1 MTALRALA
9 HPIPDPRSQDA
20 IGQRLR
26 GTSGHPITKSSIGV
40 LSPRFW
46 PQAKIEPVNLEQWS
60 RRAHKAGNKILL
72 PQAATIPPAVYCQL
86 SILIVGDFHGLRHTC
101 GTWLAAPG
109 AHSKVIQSIIRHS
122 TITLIMDTY
131 VLRLIPLESQTLVR
145 LPDVSLPPESQK
157 LQVTG
162 TTDTPVDYMACSGA
176 FLCVKTMNSM
186 EPDGIL
192 AMQGQDAET
201 PPSMQ
206 ESCGNQVNSTNWRR
220 WESNPHLR
228 IANAPSSH

>member
-1 MTALRALA
+1 
-9 HPIPDPRSQDA
+9 
-20 IGQRLR
+20 
-26 GTSGHPITKSSIGV
+26 
-40 LSPRFW
+40 
-46 PQAKIEPVNLEQWS
+46 
-60 RRAHKAGNKILL
+60 
-72 PQAATIPPAVYCQL
+72 
-86 SILIVGDFHGLRHTC
+86 
-101 GTWLAAPG
+101 
-109 AHSKVIQSIIRHS
+109 
-122 TITLIMDTY
+122 MDTY

-192 AMQGQDAET
+192 AMQVQDAET
-201 PPSMQ
+201 PLSMQ